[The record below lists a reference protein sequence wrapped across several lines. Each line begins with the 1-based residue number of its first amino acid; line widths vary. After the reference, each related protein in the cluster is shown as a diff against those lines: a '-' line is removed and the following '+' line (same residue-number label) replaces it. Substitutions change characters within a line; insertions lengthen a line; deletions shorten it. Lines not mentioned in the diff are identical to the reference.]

1 MLTSSAIL
9 HTSTCPSLSTSQ
21 LPAPPPTLFPLESFR
36 YPPPLAVTFT
46 PFAPFPSGRRKTRFV
61 RGREGGAREV
71 REMERDVPE
80 LPEVICE
87 RMERGRRVRRGFEVI
102 EGLEGP
108 PSEKVIR
115 LNPPSAAFA
124 SVSERED
131 REGANAR
138 GTKETTLSLFQR
150 PYRTLGWKAQ
160 SSSWAG
166 SVNER
171 ERGRAFL
178 KVESDKRYRQ

>member
-1 MLTSSAIL
+1 
-9 HTSTCPSLSTSQ
+9 
-21 LPAPPPTLFPLESFR
+21 
-36 YPPPLAVTFT
+36 
-46 PFAPFPSGRRKTRFV
+46 
-61 RGREGGAREV
+61 
-71 REMERDVPE
+71 MERDVPE

-171 ERGRAFL
+171 ERSGIS
-178 KVESDKRYRQ
+178 ESRERQAISPVTAPVTNLPSLFRTKSSDSVTSKSAIRGTVSSYSQRGERSRTDLV